1 MRLTEVHK
9 LEMLRR
15 AEEWSDGAWAS
26 PRWDWLVQ
34 YVQDLIDGAVVRGAA
49 RERRYE
55 EVRDA
60 VVRTCASGHDGAG
73 IHAVRSLL
81 RTFGVHKAV
90 YLNPSD
96 YDEFTARLAK
106 IREALGPR

>member
-15 AEEWSDGAWAS
+15 AEEWADGAGAY
-26 PRWDWLVQ
+26 PQWDRLVQ
-34 YVQDLIDGAVVRGAA
+34 YVQDLIDGAVADKAA
-49 RERRYE
+49 QRRRYE

-60 VVRTCASGHDGAG
+60 VVRTSASGHDGAG

-81 RTFGVHKAV
+81 RTFGVSKAV